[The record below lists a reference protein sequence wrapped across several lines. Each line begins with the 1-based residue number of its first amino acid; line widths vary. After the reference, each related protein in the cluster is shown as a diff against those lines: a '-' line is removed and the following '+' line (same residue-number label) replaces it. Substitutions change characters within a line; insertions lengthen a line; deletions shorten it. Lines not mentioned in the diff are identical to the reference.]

1 MANTNSI
8 SKATPSAIL
17 AKNPVPC
24 HQQNNWLTPSVDKN
38 RDAQFA
44 ATVVDVAR
52 GAGVIASILSSHLID
67 LAAIDDDAGSSV
79 RTLLSKSDTS
89 ALAHLA
95 VFSLDQL
102 YALAEGQVDRFN
114 ANSDKGAAK

>member
-8 SKATPSAIL
+8 SKETPTAIL
-17 AKNPVPC
+17 AKNPVPM
-24 HQQNNWLTPSVDKN
+24 QQSTNWLTPAASGN

-44 ATVVDVAR
+44 AVVVDVAR
-52 GAGVIASILSSHLID
+52 GAGVIASILSTHLVD
-67 LAAIDDDAGSSV
+67 LAAIEDGAGSSV

-114 ANSDKGAAK
+114 ADSGEGAAK